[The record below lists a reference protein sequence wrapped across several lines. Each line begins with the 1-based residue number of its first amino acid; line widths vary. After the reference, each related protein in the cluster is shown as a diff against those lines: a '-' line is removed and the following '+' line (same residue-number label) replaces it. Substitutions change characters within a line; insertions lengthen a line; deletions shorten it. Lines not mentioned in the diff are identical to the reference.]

1 MMVNNSAILTRDEYR
16 EFNDRVA
23 ILQGKGYD
31 LPFEV
36 EFIKK
41 DDTFIGLDNFGV
53 SGPGNEVFS
62 HFNISIDRVKKEI
75 VKIIKN

>member
-1 MMVNNSAILTRDEYR
+1 MVNNSAILTRDEYR

-36 EFIKK
+36 EFIKA
-41 DDTFIGLDNFGV
+41 DDTSVSYTHLTLPTSVGV
-53 SGPGNEVFS
+53 
-62 HFNISIDRVKKEI
+62 
-75 VKIIKN
+75 

>member
-1 MMVNNSAILTRDEYR
+1 MGVIMMVNNSAILTRDEYR

-36 EFIKK
+36 EFIKE
-41 DDTFIGLDNFGV
+41 DDTFKVMIHGKHNIDELDAMTEDAN
-53 SGPGNEVFS
+53 PQRVFP
-62 HFNISIDRVKKEI
+62 
-75 VKIIKN
+75 

>member
-1 MMVNNSAILTRDEYR
+1 MGVITMELKPTILTRDEYR

-36 EFIKK
+36 EFIKA
-41 DDTFIGLDNFGV
+41 DDTFKVTIHGKHNIDELDAMT
-53 SGPGNEVFS
+53 E
-62 HFNISIDRVKKEI
+62 DVKPQRI
-75 VKIIKN
+75 FP

>member
-1 MMVNNSAILTRDEYR
+1 MCRLGISGL
-16 EFNDRVA
+16 
-23 ILQGKGYD
+23 
-31 LPFEV
+31 
-36 EFIKK
+36 K

-53 SGPGNEVFS
+53 SGPGHEVFS

>member
-36 EFIKK
+36 EFILSL
-41 DDTFIGLDNFGV
+41 I
-53 SGPGNEVFS
+53 
-62 HFNISIDRVKKEI
+62 HI
-75 VKIIKN
+75 

>member
-1 MMVNNSAILTRDEYR
+1 MGVTTMELKPTILTRDEYR

-36 EFIKK
+36 EFIKEN
-41 DDTFIGLDNFGV
+41 DTFKVTIHGKHDINELDAMTEDV
-53 SGPGNEVFS
+53 KSQ
-62 HFNISIDRVKKEI
+62 SIFP
-75 VKIIKN
+75 

>member
-1 MMVNNSAILTRDEYR
+1 MMELKPTILTRDEYR

-36 EFIKK
+36 EFLKE
-41 DDTFIGLDNFGV
+41 DDTFKVTIHGKHDIDELDKMT
-53 SGPGNEVFS
+53 E
-62 HFNISIDRVKKEI
+62 DVKPQRI
-75 VKIIKN
+75 FP

>member
-31 LPFEV
+31 LPFEA
-36 EFIKK
+36 EFITE
-41 DDTFIGLDNFGV
+41 DDTFKVTIHGKHNIDELDAMTEDAN
-53 SGPGNEVFS
+53 PQRVFP
-62 HFNISIDRVKKEI
+62 
-75 VKIIKN
+75 

>member
-23 ILQGKGYD
+23 ILQDKGYE

-36 EFIKK
+36 NFNKD
-41 DDTFIGLDNFGV
+41 DDTFDVTIHGKHDIDELDRIT
-53 SGPGNEVFS
+53 S
-62 HFNISIDRVKKEI
+62 
-75 VKIIKN
+75 

>member
-1 MMVNNSAILTRDEYR
+1 MGVIMMVNNSAILTRDEYR

-36 EFIKK
+36 EFIKA
-41 DDTFIGLDNFGV
+41 DDTFKVTIHGKHDINELDAMT
-53 SGPGNEVFS
+53 E
-62 HFNISIDRVKKEI
+62 DVKPQRI
-75 VKIIKN
+75 FP

>member
-1 MMVNNSAILTRDEYR
+1 MGVIMMVNNSAILTRDEYR

-36 EFIKK
+36 EFIKA
-41 DDTFIGLDNFGV
+41 DDTFKVTIHGEHDINELDAMTEDV
-53 SGPGNEVFS
+53 KPQRVFP
-62 HFNISIDRVKKEI
+62 
-75 VKIIKN
+75 

>member
-1 MMVNNSAILTRDEYR
+1 MKNMGVIMMVNNSAILTRDEYR

-41 DDTFIGLDNFGV
+41 DDTFKVTIYGKLD
-53 SGPGNEVFS
+53 
-62 HFNISIDRVKKEI
+62 IDELDI
-75 VKIIKN
+75 MTEDIKPQRIFP